1 MRLCIN
7 KKCSLCSPLFGNF
20 SIAKCCSV
28 VNCFLLFFIAFY
40 CLELVLYELC
50 IYFVQILLFQ
60 GKMSKKY
67 RMQLG
72 ASTVSDFLF
81 SSLMCWMCWKVLQ
94 EGRIWTTFNILNSKF
109 SRCTFP
115 ILLFGI
121 SLHTLKMSIAHNY
134 NLA

>member
-7 KKCSLCSPLFGNF
+7 KKCSLSSPLFGNF

-72 ASTVSDFLF
+72 ALTVSDFLF
-81 SSLMCWMCWKVLQ
+81 SYLLCLMC
-94 EGRIWTTFNILNSKF
+94 
-109 SRCTFP
+109 
-115 ILLFGI
+115 
-121 SLHTLKMSIAHNY
+121 
-134 NLA
+134 

>member
-7 KKCSLCSPLFGNF
+7 KKCSLCPPLFGNF

-72 ASTVSDFLF
+72 ALTVSDFLF
-81 SSLMCWMCWKVLQ
+81 SYLLCLMC
-94 EGRIWTTFNILNSKF
+94 
-109 SRCTFP
+109 
-115 ILLFGI
+115 
-121 SLHTLKMSIAHNY
+121 
-134 NLA
+134 